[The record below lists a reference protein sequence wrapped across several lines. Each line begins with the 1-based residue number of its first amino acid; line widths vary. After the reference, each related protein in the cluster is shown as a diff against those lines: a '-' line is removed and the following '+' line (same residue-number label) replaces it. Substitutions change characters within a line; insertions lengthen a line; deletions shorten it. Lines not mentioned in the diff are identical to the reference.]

1 VFIHDLG
8 ALEDSILIFGG
19 AYSNVDATRSVLS
32 IASEQNIKTLIHTGD
47 AVAYCATPCETLFEL
62 RKSGAYFIKGNC
74 EAQLALDAPDCGCGF
89 EDGSTCDLLSVK
101 WYDYARMRILD
112 ADKAWMDDMA
122 DWIIFRHAGK
132 RYVVV
137 HGGATHISRFIFS
150 VTPQDVFEEEIAAI
164 THHIGPIDAVICG
177 HSGIAFDR
185 EISGIHWINA
195 GVIGMPPHD
204 GDPRTQYGI
213 LKNGKMEFHRL
224 SYDFVRAQ
232 NRMQS
237 AGQTY
242 GYETSLVTGY
252 WPSEDVLPP
261 QLRRA
266 KG

>member
-1 VFIHDLG
+1 M
-8 ALEDSILIFGG
+8 
-19 AYSNVDATRSVLS
+19 
-32 IASEQNIKTLIHTGD
+32 
-47 AVAYCATPCETLFEL
+47 
-62 RKSGAYFIKGNC
+62 
-74 EAQLALDAPDCGCGF
+74 LDFLYYNLNYHC
-89 EDGSTCDLLSVK
+89 
-101 WYDYARMRILD
+101 
-112 ADKAWMDDMA
+112 
-122 DWIIFRHAGK
+122 
-132 RYVVV
+132 
-137 HGGATHISRFIFS
+137 IFS

-177 HSGIAFDR
+177 HSGIAFER
-185 EISGIHWINA
+185 EISGVHWINA